1 MKHTSEI
8 VAARR
13 IRAGMIVLLTV
24 LAVATASAQ
33 QDQITFFLSATTLT
47 GEPVADLKAEDVTI
61 AEDGKATNVLKIT
74 PVNWPVKVTVLVDN
88 GFDTGQLLSQY
99 RSGLKDFLAA
109 LPKGVEAS
117 VITLAPQPRW
127 LVRSTSD
134 AEQLQ
139 KSVDRLVPDQ
149 AASRMVEG
157 LIEAASRIEQENR
170 KQVVN
175 FPVIVVVSTT
185 GPEGSTARD
194 QEVKKMAER
203 LVTYPARLHV
213 IMLSTSATSP
223 NTLVGARQVHV
234 GKTVADL
241 TGGRYEAIAAA
252 SRIPALLGEF
262 AQLISEA
269 HAFQSRQY
277 MVTVQRPAGVTGP
290 VGQMM
295 AGPKRTG
302 VRLTPTAQG
311 LKP

>member
-1 MKHTSEI
+1 MHLREI
-8 VAARR
+8 VATRR

-24 LAVATASAQ
+24 FTVAIASAQ
-33 QDQITFFLSATTLT
+33 QDVTFFLSATTLT
-47 GEPVADLKAEDVTI
+47 GEPVTDLKAEDITI
-61 AEDGKATNVLKIT
+61 GEDGKPTNVLKMV
-74 PVNWPVKVTVLVDN
+74 PVNWPVKVTVLLDN

-99 RSGLKDFLAA
+99 RSGIKMFLAG
-109 LPKGVEAS
+109 LPGGVEAS

-127 LVRSTSD
+127 LIRSTSD
-134 AEQLQ
+134 ADQLQ

-149 AASRMVEG
+149 APSRTIEG
-157 LIEAASRIEQENR
+157 LIEAANRMEQENR

-175 FPVIVVVSTT
+175 FPVIVLVSTT

-203 LVTYPARLHV
+203 FLTYPARLHV
-213 IMLSTSATSP
+213 IMLSTGATSP
-223 NTLVGARQVHV
+223 NTLVGARQVHI
-234 GKTVADL
+234 GKSVADL
-241 TGGRYEAIAAA
+241 TGGRYEAIAA
-252 SRIPALLGEF
+252 STRIPSLLGEF
-262 AQLISEA
+262 AQMISEA

-277 MVTVQRPAGVTGP
+277 IVTVQRPAGVTGQ

-302 VRLTPTAQG
+302 IRLTPTAQG